1 MDRFIRPQA
10 MTKTRSQQLSET
22 TMRALKA
29 IANRNPRRAA
39 MARIHRESTLIA
51 KAARSRQ
58 CLNLVPAVIRP
69 ST

>member
-39 MARIHRESTLIA
+39 MARIHRESTLIR
-51 KAARSRQ
+51 KRQ
-58 CLNLVPAVIRP
+58 VASVFESGASIIRP